1 MSLAQLL
8 LPDIEI
14 PLTCNYWIIQ
24 KKKKNFDTIIL
35 TQIDTIIQTH
45 VHIYVQ
51 IYNYTHFY
59 IKIDQNPS
67 KYLWWGLCQ
76 PFRKHVILPMT

>member
-8 LPDIEI
+8 LPNVEI
-14 PLTCNYWIIQ
+14 PLACNYWIIQ
-24 KKKKNFDTIIL
+24 KKKIDTIIL
-35 TQIDTIIQTH
+35 TH
-45 VHIYVQ
+45 VHIYAQ

-59 IKIDQNPS
+59 IKTDQNPGR
-67 KYLWWGLCQ
+67 YLWWGLCQ